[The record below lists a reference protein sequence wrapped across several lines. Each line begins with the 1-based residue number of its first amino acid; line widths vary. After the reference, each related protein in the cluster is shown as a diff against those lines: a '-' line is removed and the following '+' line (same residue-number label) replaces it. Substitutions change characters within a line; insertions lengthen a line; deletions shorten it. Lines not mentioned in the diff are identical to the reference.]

1 MSKAL
6 NGNFTSK
13 DQARNVRDD
22 LIATGIPQENIYVE
36 EDQNVIRVMIPTEER
51 REIEEIFDRHGVT
64 Y

>member
-36 EDQNVIRVMIPTEER
+36 ENQNVIRVMIPTEER

>member
-13 DQARNVRDD
+13 NQARNVRDD
-22 LIATGIPQENIYVE
+22 LIATGIPQDNIYI
-36 EDQNVIRVMIPTEER
+36 EDELQVIRVMIPMEER

>member
-1 MSKAL
+1 MSTAL
-6 NGNFTSK
+6 NGTFTSK

-22 LIATGIPQENIYVE
+22 LIATGIPQENIYI
-36 EDQNVIRVMIPTEER
+36 EDGTQVIRVMIPTEER

>member
-13 DQARNVRDD
+13 DQAKNVRDD
-22 LIATGIPQENIYVE
+22 LIGSGIPQDNIYIDE
-36 EDQNVIRVMIPTEER
+36 GEQVIRVMIPTEER

>member
-6 NGNFTSK
+6 NGKFTSK
-13 DQARNVRDD
+13 DQAKNVWDD
-22 LIATGIPQENIYVE
+22 LVGSDIPQDNIFIDHDE
-36 EDQNVIRVMIPTEER
+36 QVIRVMIPTEER

>member
-6 NGNFTSK
+6 NGKYTSK

-22 LIATGIPQENIYVE
+22 LIASGIPQDNIYIEKE
-36 EDQNVIRVMIPTEER
+36 EQVIRVMIPTEER
-51 REIEEIFDRHGVT
+51 KEIEEIFDRHGVT

>member
-22 LIATGIPQENIYVE
+22 LIATGIPQESIYI
-36 EDQNVIRVMIPTEER
+36 EDELQVIRVMIPVEER

>member
-13 DQARNVRDD
+13 DQAKNVWDD
-22 LIATGIPQENIYVE
+22 LVGSGIPQDNIYIDNDE
-36 EDQNVIRVMIPTEER
+36 QVIKVMIPTEER
-51 REIEEIFDRHGVT
+51 KEIEEIFDRHGLT